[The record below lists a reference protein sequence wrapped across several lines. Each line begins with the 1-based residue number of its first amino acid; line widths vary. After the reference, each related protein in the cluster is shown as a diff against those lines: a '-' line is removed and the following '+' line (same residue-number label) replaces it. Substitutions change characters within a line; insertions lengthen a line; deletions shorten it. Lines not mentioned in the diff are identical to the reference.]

1 MLFFKY
7 GSVYFV
13 SGSRRYHNPK
23 GQRATFFRKFF
34 RIYRTSTRFFE
45 SGWSLT
51 FGVMVI
57 GMCLCWMWKKPIG
70 RDDTKVSRVW
80 VLYRDWL
87 YRRKISKKFW
97 RAKMGGGCW
106 RYRRPIERD
115 ESREWLVWLWYRFW
129 QYKRKFGS
137 GILVKSWSKSQKMLE
152 SGREKS
158 PEGRN
163 ARKSV

>member
-1 MLFFKY
+1 
-7 GSVYFV
+7 
-13 SGSRRYHNPK
+13 
-23 GQRATFFRKFF
+23 
-34 RIYRTSTRFFE
+34 
-45 SGWSLT
+45 
-51 FGVMVI
+51 
-57 GMCLCWMWKKPIG
+57 
-70 RDDTKVSRVW
+70 
-80 VLYRDWL
+80 
-87 YRRKISKKFW
+87 
-97 RAKMGGGCW
+97 MGGGCW

>member
-1 MLFFKY
+1 M
-7 GSVYFV
+7 
-13 SGSRRYHNPK
+13 
-23 GQRATFFRKFF
+23 
-34 RIYRTSTRFFE
+34 
-45 SGWSLT
+45 
-51 FGVMVI
+51 
-57 GMCLCWMWKKPIG
+57 G
-70 RDDTKVSRVW
+70 R
-80 VLYRDWL
+80 
-87 YRRKISKKFW
+87 
-97 RAKMGGGCW
+97 GCW

-163 ARKSV
+163 ARKSVQNLIFYRLRPSEQTKSRLNEPKQSNPVKNQIFHFSGGSDTKQTPPCVQCRGPSLSIPIVSLQCMCRNDNRRALCIW